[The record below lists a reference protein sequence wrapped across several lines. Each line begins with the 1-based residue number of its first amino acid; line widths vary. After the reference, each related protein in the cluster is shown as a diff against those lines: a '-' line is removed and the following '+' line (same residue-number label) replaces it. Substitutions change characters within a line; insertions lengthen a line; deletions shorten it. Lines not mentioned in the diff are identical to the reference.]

1 MKKLAVSA
9 AVALLAL
16 ALVTGCDK
24 SNEATEAA
32 QQRVAEL
39 DKATEQANE
48 EKVQAEA
55 RAKAEAEAE
64 NEDSDSQWVKSSD
77 YGVRFRVPADWKVV
91 DAEGGVSATS
101 PDGTTTAVLV
111 GTESESMLESAINEL
126 KSKIELKD
134 MKFEKGG
141 LTTINGMPGTRG
153 SGSAVLVE
161 PDGDQEIQFIAYV
174 LRAGQHNI
182 TLMIFSQAEMY
193 EAQKDII
200 DGIAQTLVKS

>member
-16 ALVTGCDK
+16 ALVAGCDK
-24 SNEATEAA
+24 SNEAVEAA

-48 EKVQAEA
+48 EKAQAEA
-55 RAKAEAEAE
+55 EEKEEA
-64 NEDSDSQWVKSSD
+64 EDSDSQWVKSSD
-77 YGVRFRVPADWKVV
+77 YGVRFRVPADWSVT

>member
-16 ALVTGCDK
+16 ALVAGCDK
-24 SNEATEAA
+24 SNEAAEAA
-32 QQRVAEL
+32 KQRVAEL
-39 DKATEQANE
+39 EKANEQANE
-48 EKVQAEA
+48 EKAQ
-55 RAKAEAEAE
+55 AEAEAANAE
-64 NEDSDSQWVKSSD
+64 TEDADSQWVTSSD

-111 GTESESMLESAINEL
+111 GSESESMVESAINEL
-126 KSKIELKD
+126 KSHIELKD